1 MQIAALQED
10 TRGVAVFGPVAR
22 PSDQPMQNEDN
33 RLQRLDE
40 RMERV
45 EKMLQKLLQ
54 IVSFAVFLLLFLVLA
69 KYKFSCNNIVIF
81 TLYLCIAAL
90 HEWINCHVSLHYIT
104 YAFAIVFQK

>member
-1 MQIAALQED
+1 MISIRNSMLFFFSLEAAILFQNTTCRFWQWADEAVPVVQDIAMQIAALQED
-10 TRGVAVFGPVAR
+10 TRVVAAFRPVAR
-22 PSDQPMQNEDN
+22 PSDQLMQNEDN

-69 KYKFSCNNIVIF
+69 K
-81 TLYLCIAAL
+81 
-90 HEWINCHVSLHYIT
+90 
-104 YAFAIVFQK
+104 